1 MGEKM
6 RPTAEGER
14 KTETRIW
21 TRNPPKNYTKVGRSE
36 SEINIGRQNIEYGT
50 KESESGID
58 IGGRGIEYGAKEID
72 LLKDN
77 EEEEDPEDDPDVQ
90 DIRWF

>member
-1 MGEKM
+1 M
-6 RPTAEGER
+6 RPTAEEGER

-21 TRNPPKNYTKVGRSE
+21 TRKYNENKTKGGKSE
-36 SEINIGRQNIEYGT
+36 SEINIGKPNIEHGP
-50 KESESGID
+50 KESEID
-58 IGGRGIEYGAKEID
+58 TGKNSIEYDTKEID
-72 LLKDN
+72 LLKEGADDK

>member
-21 TRNPPKNYTKVGRSE
+21 TRNPPKNYTKVGKSE

-50 KESESGID
+50 KESEID
-58 IGGRGIEYGAKEID
+58 TGRNSLEYDTKEID
-72 LLKDN
+72 PLKDK
-77 EEEEDPEDDPDVQ
+77 EEEENPEDDPDVQ